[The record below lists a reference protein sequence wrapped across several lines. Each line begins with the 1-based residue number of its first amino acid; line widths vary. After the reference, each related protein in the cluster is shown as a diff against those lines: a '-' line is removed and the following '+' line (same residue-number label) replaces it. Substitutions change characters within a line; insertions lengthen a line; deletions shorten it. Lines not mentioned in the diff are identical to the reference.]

1 LSLLK
6 KLAGETVIYGV
17 SNVVS
22 RLINFLLVP
31 YYTRVLVNTADYGV
45 VNVMYGYVGLLL
57 VIMTYRME
65 TGFFRFGAKKEN
77 RDKVFSTSMISLM
90 TTTPIFVTLLIIFS
104 QDVANLIQYP
114 DSPRYVIWFALII
127 GMDALTR
134 VPLAKLRLDSRPKMF
149 LAVQLTN
156 IFVNV
161 GANIFFITLCP
172 ILLENGHEWVNRIYN
187 PDRLVDYVFISNL
200 LASAVMLLMLL
211 PSFLTIKRE
220 FDKNLFK
227 RIFWYVLPLIPVG
240 IAAIINET
248 LDKPL
253 LEWLL
258 PGTKEENLA
267 QVGIYAANYKLA
279 ALMTIITQGFNYA
292 AEPFF
297 FRNKERSDTRKL
309 YGRVGQAFALLGSL
323 AFLGIMLFVDV
334 ALMVLGD
341 SYTQTGSEIIPIILM
356 ANLFLG
362 LYYNFAIWYKLS
374 DRTIMGMYI
383 ALVGAGI
390 TLGMNFLLIP
400 HFGYI
405 ASAWATFACYAV
417 MSTLAYI
424 LGQKYYPI
432 DYPIKRMAIYIL
444 MALACYF
451 VHIWLNANVEL
462 PNGWNHVVS
471 VFILLTYI
479 AVIYWM
485 ERDQLIRE
493 FLKKEEA

>member
-1 LSLLK
+1 MSLLK

-31 YYTRVLVNTADYGV
+31 YYTRELVNTADYGV

-65 TGFFRFGAKKEN
+65 TGFFRFGSKDEDRSKT
-77 RDKVFSTSMISLM
+77 FSTSMISLL
-90 TTTPIFVTLLIIFS
+90 TSTPIFVILLIIFS
-104 QDVANLIQYP
+104 QDIANLINYP
-114 DSPRYVIWFALII
+114 DSPRYVVWFALII

-134 VPLAKLRLDSRPKMF
+134 IPLAKLRLDSRPKMF

-161 GANIFFITLCP
+161 GSNIFFITLCP
-172 ILLENGHEWVNRIYN
+172 LLLENGHEWVNTIYN

-200 LASAVMLLMLL
+200 IASAVMLLMLS
-211 PSFLTIKRE
+211 PSFLSIKRE
-220 FDKNLFK
+220 FDKDLFK
-227 RIFWYVLPLIPVG
+227 RMFWYVLPLIPVG

-248 LDKPL
+248 LDKPM

-258 PGTKEENLA
+258 PGTQEENQA

-297 FRNKERSDTRKL
+297 FRNREQKNTSKL
-309 YGRVGQAFALLGSL
+309 YGRVGQSFALLGSI
-323 AFLGIMLFVDV
+323 AFLGIMLFLDF
-334 ALMVLGD
+334 ALMILGD
-341 SYTQTGSEIIPIILM
+341 NYTQQGSEIIPIILM

-374 DRTIMGMYI
+374 DKTIMGLYI
-383 ALVGAGI
+383 ALVGASI
-390 TLGMNFLLIP
+390 TLLMNFTLIP
-400 HFGYI
+400 TWGYM

-417 MSTLAYI
+417 MATMAYL

-432 DYPIKRMAIYIL
+432 HYPIPRMALYIL
-444 MALACYF
+444 LALGCYF
-451 VHIWLNANVEL
+451 MSTWINSLEIL
-462 PNGWNHVVS
+462 KGWEYLGS
-471 VFILLTYI
+471 LLILLLYLTIVYLL
-479 AVIYWM
+479 
-485 ERDQLIRE
+485 EKNHLIKAIFKSE
-493 FLKKEEA
+493 

>member
-1 LSLLK
+1 LS
-6 KLAGETVIYGV
+6 
-17 SNVVS
+17 S
-22 RLINFLLVP
+22 
-31 YYTRVLVNTADYGV
+31 D
-45 VNVMYGYVGLLL
+45 
-57 VIMTYRME
+57 
-65 TGFFRFGAKKEN
+65 
-77 RDKVFSTSMISLM
+77 
-90 TTTPIFVTLLIIFS
+90 
-104 QDVANLIQYP
+104 
-114 DSPRYVIWFALII
+114 
-127 GMDALTR
+127 
-134 VPLAKLRLDSRPKMF
+134 
-149 LAVQLTN
+149 
-156 IFVNV
+156 
-161 GANIFFITLCP
+161 
-172 ILLENGHEWVNRIYN
+172 
-187 PDRLVDYVFISNL
+187 
-200 LASAVMLLMLL
+200 VMLLLLL